1 METENNDKL
10 IVPTIDEPLKIAST
24 EAFEAWGQTGIGGR
38 KENQDNYGGLLK
50 DDTLV
55 VTVCDGMGGMKGGRT
70 ASHLAVSEIIKA
82 IGATKPEDMGP
93 NALKTAIEKAN
104 TAIYNCALAERTL
117 RGMGTTATLLVLT
130 PQAAYLTHVGDSRI
144 YLLRKG
150 KKEFRTFDHSKVM
163 EMVAEGLIDEEQA
176 RTSSF
181 SNIITR
187 ALGVRPD
194 VECEVET
201 LPYKAG
207 DRFVLCC
214 DGVWNAK
221 AEPEMIA
228 IFNGES
234 STEAAVRHITESVN
248 VIGAKNGG
256 EHDNLTVIV
265 ADMKRSSDFQYSI
278 ARKIGR
284 SLSRRKSCFAS
295 WCRNRKKS
303 K

>member
-265 ADMKRSSDFQYSI
+265 ADMKKSSVFQYSI
-278 ARKIGR
+278 ARKMGQSI
-284 SLSRRKSCFAS
+284 SRQKSRFAT
-295 WCRNRKKS
+295 WCKNRKKS